1 MCWAN
6 FANLLV
12 DGREC
17 RPIAFGQ
24 ALAHLLGGF
33 RESLQLHQRQTVGE
47 VQ

>member
-1 MCWAN
+1 VGRAG

-17 RPIAFGQ
+17 RPVAFGQ

-33 RESLQLHQRQTVGE
+33 RESLQLHQSKTVRK